1 MIRRELK
8 KYIED
13 LKEEEQS
20 SWETRSFYYNKM
32 NKDKRVVSNR
42 IAYNRNAVRWL
53 HTYKLIKKLEKI
65 VNTSLIQKGSS
76 MKYRINPI
84 AKILRTPLFRKRVVK
99 NKVKYTR
106 KQKHKGEHNEHQGSK
121 ER

>member
-65 VNTSLIQKGSS
+65 VNTSLI
-76 MKYRINPI
+76 
-84 AKILRTPLFRKRVVK
+84 
-99 NKVKYTR
+99 
-106 KQKHKGEHNEHQGSK
+106 
-121 ER
+121 